1 MLGEW
6 NQTCPGGG
14 WAMNDTELGL
24 KYPGKFVVA
33 LPNQV
38 VEVGDDR
45 EEVRARAAEKL
56 GLPVNDVCVV
66 EIAPLET
73 RIVFW
78 R

>member
-6 NQTCPGGG
+6 NQTSPGAG
-14 WAMNDTELGL
+14 WAMEDIELAR

-38 VEVGDDR
+38 IEVGDDE

-56 GLPVNDVCVV
+56 GLPVNDVMVAN
-66 EIAPLET
+66 IAPLET
-73 RIVFW
+73 RVPIRF
-78 R
+78 